1 MDVTAVGNPVVS
13 QIPSS
18 DGNTDVDVA
27 MLKKANGTNKVVVTY
42 LLEALPKPIPSPDP
56 NLGRNLDVYA

>member
-1 MDVTAVGNPVVS
+1 MVS